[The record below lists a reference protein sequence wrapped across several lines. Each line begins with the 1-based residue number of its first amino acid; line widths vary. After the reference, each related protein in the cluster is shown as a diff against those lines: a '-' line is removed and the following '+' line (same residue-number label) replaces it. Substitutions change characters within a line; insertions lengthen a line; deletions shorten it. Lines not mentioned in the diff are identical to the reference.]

1 MKTPIQ
7 VSSAVYQSCLVEAL
21 RQSVFVIERWCSKLT
36 SALSERTMNVLDA
49 SQKHEIQS
57 AIAALKQNRILIERG
72 FAGELDKA
80 IERDALSSAAGR
92 TGDSAH
98 SFSVPSFDELELMRN
113 DQVQLAVEG
122 ARLQQVVATACEA
135 GFGSFSA
142 RLSAA
147 QGFQLVKGTG
157 NALRPEIIAD
167 ALFKLLRSLDVNSR
181 TRGCWLT
188 DGAPIMG
195 AELQSLYVLLT
206 DFLVAQG
213 NTPVAA
219 AFAASAQTSN
229 GKIGQVKKVNVLR
242 TPPNILADGSSE
254 AGKLAE
260 APKTEPRQLL
270 TMDNLHRLLVGDR
283 DSALEGV
290 SLLSSNLPE
299 AAVHHEF
306 SHTLPG
312 ALYVLAELETEDVGK
327 RSPAMVRLAPS
338 ETVLQMRAYLKR
350 NAKSLGQSL
359 AIEVIGVMIEQ
370 IANND
375 RLLLP
380 VREVVANAEPAF
392 MRLAVTDPRFFSD
405 KTHPARRLLDA
416 ITSASMG
423 FASESAAGFPGFMS
437 SLREV
442 AVQLTEDQA
451 SDAQHFA
458 RLLASFE
465 RKQDRNAP
473 EYRQSQQRAEQALMQ
488 AELRNLVAA
497 KIAAEIKL
505 RSDFAGVKPVV
516 AAFATGPWAQ
526 VLATERLLGESADP
540 DWQKTPLGQT
550 LGDVLWTMNVAQE
563 TSHQKWLLEIIPGML
578 KSLREGLLLIEYP
591 PALSRPFF
599 DELMA
604 CHQRANG
611 TLTETP
617 TPTPI
622 ATPRNVSNEMFVT
635 DEDDQSSLQPWIA
648 PAEAQDSGFMQESD
662 VPDAPIAPFVP
673 PQSRAEIGVPRSE
686 LAASAQGAELH
697 LGAWIEL
704 LVDTRWLRAQL
715 TWVSPRNTLFMFTSN
730 GGRKHSMTVRIL
742 HHMREKNFVKV
753 ISQQGALDS
762 ALDKVTQTAMRNSV
776 ASS

>member
-1 MKTPIQ
+1 MKTSIQ
-7 VSSAVYQSCLVEAL
+7 GSSAAYQSCLDEAL
-21 RQSVFVIERWCSKLT
+21 RQSLFVIERWCSKLT
-36 SALSERTMNVLDA
+36 GALSERSMTVLEA
-49 SQKHEIQS
+49 EQKHEIQR
-57 AIAALKQNRILIERG
+57 AIAALKKNRILIEQG

-80 IERDALSSAAGR
+80 IERDASPGAARG

-98 SFSVPSFDELELMRN
+98 SFSAPSFDELELMRN
-113 DQVQLAVEG
+113 DQVQLAVES
-122 ARLQQVVATACEA
+122 ARLQQVIALACEA
-135 GFGSFSA
+135 GFSSFCA
-142 RLSAA
+142 RLSAV
-147 QGFQLVKGTG
+147 QGFQLVKGKG
-157 NALRPEIIAD
+157 NALRPETIAE

-181 TRGCWLT
+181 TRGYWLI
-188 DGAPIMG
+188 DGAQIMG

-206 DFLVAQG
+206 NFLVAQG
-213 NTPVAA
+213 TASGA
-219 AFAASAQTSN
+219 GAIAASAQTSN
-229 GKIGQVKKVNVLR
+229 GKIVQVKKMNVLQ
-242 TPPNILADGSSE
+242 TPPNGLASAASGP
-254 AGKLAE
+254 GKLAE
-260 APKTEPRQLL
+260 APKSEPRQLL
-270 TMDNLHRLLVGDR
+270 TMDNLHRLLSGDR

-290 SLLSSNLPE
+290 SLLSSDHTDE
-299 AAVHHEF
+299 VVHHEF

-312 ALYVLAELETEDVGK
+312 ALYVLAELEAQDVGN
-327 RSPAMVRLAPS
+327 RSPAMVRLLPS
-338 ETVLQMRAYLKR
+338 ESVLQMRAHLKK

-380 VREVVANAEPAF
+380 VRQVVANAEPAF
-392 MRLAVTDPRFFSD
+392 LRLAVTDPRFFSD
-405 KTHPARRLLDA
+405 KSHPARRLLDA

-423 FASESAAGFPGFMS
+423 FASESSAGFPGFMI

-442 AVQLTEDQA
+442 AVLLTEELA

-458 RLLASFE
+458 RLLDNFE
-465 RKQDRNAP
+465 RKQDRNSP

-526 VLATERLLGESADP
+526 VLATERLLGKSASP
-540 DWQKTPLGQT
+540 DWNKTAFGQT

-563 TSHQKWLLEIIPGML
+563 SSHPTWLLEIIPGML
-578 KSLREGLLLIEYP
+578 KSLREGLLLIDYP
-591 PALSRPFF
+591 PAQSRPFF

-604 CHQRANG
+604 CHQRAHG

-617 TPTPI
+617 APS
-622 ATPRNVSNEMFVT
+622 ATPRNASSEIFVT
-635 DEDDQSSLQPWIA
+635 DDDDQSSVQPWIA

-662 VPDAPIAPFVP
+662 VPDAPVPSFVP
-673 PQSRAEIGVPRSE
+673 PESRAEVAARPSE
-686 LAASAQGAELH
+686 LPASVRSAELH

-715 TWVSPRNTLFMFTSN
+715 TWVSPRNTLFMFTSD

-742 HHMREKNFVKV
+742 HHLREKNFVKV

-762 ALDKVTQTAMRNSV
+762 ALDKVAQTAMRNSV
-776 ASS
+776 ASD

>member
-1 MKTPIQ
+1 MT
-7 VSSAVYQSCLVEAL
+7 VLEA
-21 RQSVFVIERWCSKLT
+21 E
-36 SALSERTMNVLDA
+36 
-49 SQKHEIQS
+49 QKHEIQN
-57 AIAALKQNRILIERG
+57 AIGALKQNRILMEQG
-72 FAGELDKA
+72 FAGELNKA
-80 IERDALSSAAGR
+80 IEKDASTVAAGR
-92 TGDSAH
+92 PGDSANP
-98 SFSVPSFDELELMRN
+98 FSAPSFDELELMKN
-113 DQVQLAVEG
+113 DQVQLAVES
-122 ARLQQVVATACEA
+122 ARLQQVIATACEA
-135 GFGSFSA
+135 GFSSFSA

-147 QGFQLVKGTG
+147 QGFQLVKGKG
-157 NALRPEIIAD
+157 NALRPEIFAE
-167 ALFKLLRSLDVNSR
+167 ALLRLLRSIDLNSR
-181 TRGCWLT
+181 TRNCWLV

-213 NTPVAA
+213 SAPSAA
-219 AFAASAQTSN
+219 ASAASAQSSN
-229 GKIGQVKKVNVLR
+229 GKIAQVGKTNVLQ
-242 TPPNILADGSSE
+242 TPPDGLAVGASGP
-254 AGKLAE
+254 GKLGE
-260 APKTEPRQLL
+260 APKSESRQLL
-270 TMDNLHRLLVGDR
+270 TIDNLHRLLVGDR

-290 SLLSSNLPE
+290 SLLSSDHTE
-299 AAVHHEF
+299 EVAHHEF

-312 ALYVLAELETEDVGK
+312 ALYVLAELEAEGVGK

-338 ETVLQMRAYLKR
+338 KTVLQMRAHLKR

-370 IANND
+370 IVNND

-380 VREVVANAEPAF
+380 VRQIVADAEPAF
-392 MRLAVTDPRFFSD
+392 LRLAVTDPRFFSD

-423 FASESAAGFPGFMS
+423 FASETAAGFPGFMD

-442 AVQLTEDQA
+442 AVQLTEEQA

-458 RLLASFE
+458 RLLDTFE
-465 RKQDRNAP
+465 RKQDRNSP

-540 DWQKTPLGQT
+540 DWQKTAFGQT
-550 LGDVLWTMNVAQE
+550 LGDVLWTMNVDEE
-563 TSHQKWLLEIIPGML
+563 TSRRTWLLEIIPGML
-578 KSLREGLLLIEYP
+578 KSLREGLLSIDYP
-591 PALSRPFF
+591 PGQSRPFF

-604 CHQRANG
+604 CHQRALG
-611 TLTETP
+611 TWTETP
-617 TPTPI
+617 APL
-622 ATPRNVSNEMFVT
+622 ANPRKASSEMFVND
-635 DEDDQSSLQPWIA
+635 DEDEQSSVQPWIA

-662 VPDAPIAPFVP
+662 VPDAPVPLFVP
-673 PQSRAEIGVPRSE
+673 PESREQVAAPRSE
-686 LAASAQGAELH
+686 LPASVRSAELH

-715 TWVSPRNTLFMFTSN
+715 TWVSPRNTLFMFTSD

-742 HHMREKNFVKV
+742 HHLLEKNFVKV
-753 ISQQGALDS
+753 ISQQGALES
-762 ALDKVTQTAMRNSV
+762 ALDTVAQTAMRNSV

>member
-1 MKTPIQ
+1 MKTSIQ
-7 VSSAVYQSCLVEAL
+7 VSSAAYQSCLDEAL
-21 RQSVFVIERWCSKLT
+21 RQSLFVIERWCSKLT
-36 SALSERTMNVLDA
+36 IALSERSMNVLDA

-80 IERDALSSAAGR
+80 IERDASSGAAGR

-98 SFSVPSFDELELMRN
+98 SLSVPSFDELELMRN
-113 DQVQLAVEG
+113 DQVQLAVES
-122 ARLQQVVATACEA
+122 ARLQQVIATACEA

-157 NALRPEIIAD
+157 NALRPEIFAE
-167 ALFKLLRSLDVNSR
+167 ALFKLLRGLDVNSR
-181 TRGCWLT
+181 TRGCWLI

-195 AELQSLYVLLT
+195 AELQSLYVLLS

-213 NTPVAA
+213 NTPGAA
-219 AFAASAQTSN
+219 AFAASAQASN
-229 GKIGQVKKVNVLR
+229 GKIGQVKKVNVLQ
-242 TPPNILADGSSE
+242 TSPTSMAATASGPGSLS
-254 AGKLAE
+254 E
-260 APKTEPRQLL
+260 APKIEPRQLL

-290 SLLSSNLPE
+290 SLLSSDIPE
-299 AAVHHEF
+299 EVVHHEF

-312 ALYVLAELETEDVGK
+312 ALYVLAELETKDVGK
-327 RSPAMVRLAPS
+327 RSPAMVRLVPS

-392 MRLAVTDPRFFSD
+392 LRLAVTDPRFFSD

-423 FASESAAGFPGFMS
+423 FASESAAGFPGFMN

-442 AVQLTEDQA
+442 ALQLTEEQA

-458 RLLASFE
+458 RLLDSFE
-465 RKQDRNAP
+465 RKQDRNSP

-505 RSDFAGVKPVV
+505 RSDFAGVKPVI

-526 VLATERLLGESADP
+526 VLATERLLDESASP
-540 DWQKTPLGQT
+540 DWQKTVFGQT
-550 LGDVLWTMNVAQE
+550 LGDVLWTMNVDQE
-563 TSHQKWLLEIIPGML
+563 SSHRMWLLEIIPGML
-578 KSLREGLLLIEYP
+578 KSLREGLLLIDYP
-591 PALSRPFF
+591 TGQSRPFF
-599 DELMA
+599 DEIMA
-604 CHQRANG
+604 CHQRADG
-611 TLTETP
+611 RLTETP
-617 TPTPI
+617 APT
-622 ATPRNVSNEMFVT
+622 ATPRNASREMFVT
-635 DEDDQSSLQPWIA
+635 DEDDQSSVQPWIA

-662 VPDAPIAPFVP
+662 VPDAPVPLFVP
-673 PQSRAEIGVPRSE
+673 PESRAEVSAPRRE
-686 LAASAQGAELH
+686 LPASVQSAELQ

-715 TWVSPRNTLFMFTSN
+715 TWVSPRNTLFMFTSD

-742 HHMREKNFVKV
+742 HHLIEKNFVKV

-762 ALDKVTQTAMRNSV
+762 ALDKVAQTAMRNSV
-776 ASS
+776 ASD

>member
-1 MKTPIQ
+1 MKSSIQ
-7 VSSAVYQSCLVEAL
+7 VSSAAYQSCLDEAL

-36 SALSERTMNVLDA
+36 GALSERFNTVLEA
-49 SQKHEIQS
+49 EQKHEIRS
-57 AIAALKQNRILIERG
+57 AIAALKQNRILIEQG
-72 FAGELDKA
+72 FAGELDQA
-80 IERDALSSAAGR
+80 INKDASSSTAGR
-92 TGDSAH
+92 TGNSAH

-113 DQVQLAVEG
+113 DQVQLAVES
-122 ARLQQVVATACEA
+122 ARLQQVIATACEA

-142 RLSAA
+142 RLSVA

-157 NALRPEIIAD
+157 NALRPEIIAE
-167 ALFKLLRSLDVNSR
+167 ALFRLLRSLDVNSR
-181 TRGCWLT
+181 TRGCWLI

-213 NTPVAA
+213 NTPGAA
-219 AFAASAQTSN
+219 ALAASAQTSN
-229 GKIGQVKKVNVLR
+229 GKIGQVRKVNVLQ
-242 TPPNILADGSSE
+242 TPPNVLADGASGR
-254 AGKLAE
+254 GKLAE
-260 APKTEPRQLL
+260 APKKEAKQLL

-290 SLLSSNLPE
+290 SLLSSDLPE
-299 AAVHHEF
+299 EVVHHEF

-327 RSPAMVRLAPS
+327 RSPAMVRLVPS

-392 MRLAVTDPRFFSD
+392 LRLAVTDPRFFSD

-423 FASESAAGFPGFMS
+423 FANESAAGFPGFMN

-442 AVQLTEDQA
+442 AVQLTEEQA

-465 RKQDRNAP
+465 RKQDRNSP

-526 VLATERLLGESADP
+526 VLATERLLGESTEP
-540 DWQKTPLGQT
+540 DWQKTPFGQT

-563 TSHQKWLLEIIPGML
+563 TSHRKWLLEIIPGML
-578 KSLREGLLLIEYP
+578 KSLREGLLLIDYP
-591 PALSRPFF
+591 PAQSRPFF

-604 CHQRANG
+604 CHQRAHG
-611 TLTETP
+611 TLTETLAP
-617 TPTPI
+617 T
-622 ATPRNVSNEMFVT
+622 ATPRSAPSEMFVT
-635 DEDDQSSLQPWIA
+635 DEDEQSSVQPWIA

-662 VPDAPIAPFVP
+662 VPDAPVPSFVP
-673 PQSRAEIGVPRSE
+673 PQSRAEAGPPRSE
-686 LAASAQGAELH
+686 LPASGQGAELH

-715 TWVSPRNTLFMFTSN
+715 TWVSPRNTLFMFTSE

-742 HHMREKNFVKV
+742 HHLREKNFVKV
-753 ISQQGALDS
+753 ISQQGALES
-762 ALDKVTQTAMRNSV
+762 ALDKVAQTAMRNSV
-776 ASS
+776 ASN